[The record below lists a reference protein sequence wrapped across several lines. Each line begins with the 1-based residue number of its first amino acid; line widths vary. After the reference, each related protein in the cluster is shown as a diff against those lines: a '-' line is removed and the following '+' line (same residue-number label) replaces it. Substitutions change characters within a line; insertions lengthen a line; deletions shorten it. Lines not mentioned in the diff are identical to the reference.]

1 MAVFSL
7 VAATLLAQ
15 ATAPVLT
22 VEADMDRVDVG
33 YAELVA
39 GQPKAA
45 IERIEANSNISSDD
59 PSANI
64 NLAAAY
70 ARLGQTTI
78 ARQHYLAAIASRTS
92 YDVEL
97 ADGRW
102 MDSRRAARL
111 GAQGLDKGTVLALR

>member
-1 MAVFSL
+1 VIAQH
-7 VAATLLAQ
+7 APAQ
-15 ATAPVLT
+15 ATAPVVT
-22 VEADMDRVDVG
+22 VEADAGKDRVDVG

-45 IERIEANSNISSDD
+45 IDRIEANPNISPDD

-78 ARQHYLAAIASRTS
+78 ARQHYLAAIASRTA